1 MMKPLAYHPGQRA
14 VQEEAG
20 TVRVADK
27 LADWV
32 GPVAEFARGADLVV
46 LALPDNGNGLRFC
59 LLSGGAPLVS
69 LTDGPELGL
78 RLPAALAGHVD
89 GPTACGGL
97 VISLGLAR
105 RARINGFLY
114 RRAAAPELV
123 ATEAFTLCRKYFAP
137 SVGVAEGPLRIG
149 PAKREPLAPDHP
161 LIRDV
166 LARAETTFLGSVSPD
181 GMPDVAHRG
190 GAPGF
195 LAYDPAARRLTW
207 TEYVGDGVFKSAGN
221 IRATGTMALLALD
234 LASGDGVCLYGRGEY
249 TNTRAERGR
258 EDALVQHREDHPQ
271 QGVMSCGIVRAER
284 LRDVLQPRRRIDRVP
299 RITSRST
306 VPEQRPQ

>member
-1 MMKPLAYHPGQRA
+1 MKPLVYHPGQRA

-27 LADWV
+27 LAEWV
-32 GPVAEFARGADLVV
+32 GPVADFARGADLVV
-46 LALPDNGNGLRFC
+46 LALPDNRHGLRFC
-59 LLSGGAPLVS
+59 MLSGSAPLVS
-69 LTDGPELGL
+69 FTDGPEPRLA
-78 RLPAALAGHVD
+78 LPAEMGEHVD

-114 RRAAAPELV
+114 RRKAAPELV

-137 SVGVAEGPLRIG
+137 SVAVADGPLRIG
-149 PAKREPLAPDHP
+149 PAKRELLAPDHP
-161 LIRDV
+161 LIGDV
-166 LARAETTFLGSVSPD
+166 LARAETAFLASVSPD

-190 GAPGF
+190 GPPGF
-195 LAYDPAARRLTW
+195 LAYAPAARRLAW
-207 TEYVGDGVFKSAGN
+207 SEYFGDGVFKSVGN

-234 LASGDGVCLYGRGEY
+234 LATGDGVCLYGRAEY
-249 TNTRAERGR
+249 TNTRTDRGR

-271 QGVMSCGIVRAER
+271 QGSMSCEIVRAER
-284 LRDVLQPRRRIDRVP
+284 LRDVLHPRRRIDRVP
-299 RITSRST
+299 RITSRSS
-306 VPEQRPQ
+306 VPEQKPQ

>member
-1 MMKPLAYHPGQRA
+1 MKPLAYHAGQRA

-32 GPVAEFARGADLVV
+32 GPVAEFARGADVVV
-46 LALPDNGNGLRFC
+46 LALPDNGRGLRFC
-59 LLSGGAPLVS
+59 LLSGGPPLVA
-69 LTDGPELGL
+69 LGDGPDLRLG
-78 RLPAALAGHVD
+78 LPAALAGHVD

-114 RRAAAPELV
+114 RRAAATELV

-149 PAKREPLAPDHP
+149 PAQREPLPPDHP
-161 LIRDV
+161 LIGDV
-166 LARAETTFLGSVSPD
+166 LARTETAFLASVSPD

-195 LAYDPAARRLTW
+195 LAYDQAARTLTW
-207 TEYVGDGVFKSAGN
+207 KEYVGDGVFKSVGN
-221 IRATGTMALLALD
+221 VRATGTMALLALD
-234 LASGDGVCLYGRGEY
+234 LPSGDAVCLYGRGDY
-249 TNTRAERGR
+249 RNTRADRGR

-271 QGVMSCGIVRAER
+271 QGVMSCEITRAER
-284 LRDVLQPRRRIDRVP
+284 LRDLLHPRRRVDRVP

-306 VPEQRPQ
+306 VPEQKPQ

>member
-1 MMKPLAYHPGQRA
+1 MKPLAYHPGQRA

-123 ATEAFTLCRKYFAP
+123 AAEAFTLCRKYFAP
-137 SVGVAEGPLRIG
+137 SVGVAEAPLRVG
-149 PAKREPLAPDHP
+149 PAVREPLVLDHP
-161 LIRDV
+161 LIADV
-166 LARAETTFLGSVSPD
+166 LARTETAFLASISPD

-195 LAYDPAARRLTW
+195 LAYDPAVRRLGW
-207 TEYVGDGVFKSAGN
+207 REYVGDGVFKSVGN
-221 IRATGTMALLALD
+221 VRATGTMALVALD
-234 LASGDGVCLYGRGEY
+234 LASGDGVCLYGRGDY
-249 TNTRAERGR
+249 RNTRAERGR
-258 EDALVQHREDHPQ
+258 EDALVQHKEDHPQ
-271 QGVMSCGIVRAER
+271 QGVMSCEIVRAER
-284 LRDVLQPRRRIDRVP
+284 LRDVLHPRRRVHRVP

-306 VPEQRPQ
+306 VPEQKPQ

>member
-1 MMKPLAYHPGQRA
+1 MKPLVYHTGQRA

-32 GPVAEFARGADLVV
+32 GPVADFARGADLVV
-46 LALPDNGNGLRFC
+46 LAMPDNGTGLRFAV
-59 LLSGGAPLVS
+59 LSGRPPLVA
-69 LTDGPELGL
+69 LGEAADLRVTLPPE
-78 RLPAALAGHVD
+78 LAGHVD

-123 ATEAFTLCRKYFAP
+123 AGEAFTLCRKYFAP
-137 SVGVAEGPLRIG
+137 SVGVAEAPQRVG
-149 PAKREPLAPDHP
+149 PAVREPLALDHP
-161 LIRDV
+161 LIGDV
-166 LARAETTFLGSVSPD
+166 LARTETAFLASVSPE

-190 GAPGF
+190 GARGF
-195 LAYDPAARRLTW
+195 LAYEPAARRLSW
-207 TEYVGDGVFKSAGN
+207 SEYVGDGVFKSAGN

-234 LASGDGVCLYGRGEY
+234 LASGDGICLYGRGDFR
-249 TNTRAERGR
+249 NTRTDRGR
-258 EDALVQHREDHPQ
+258 EDALVQHREEHPQ
-271 QGVMSCGIVRAER
+271 QGVMSCEIARAER
-284 LRDVLQPRRRIDRVP
+284 LRDVLHPRRRVDRIP

-306 VPEQRPQ
+306 VPEQKPQ

>member
-1 MMKPLAYHPGQRA
+1 MKPLVYHPGQRT

-32 GPVAEFARGADLVV
+32 GPVPDFARGADLVV
-46 LALPDNGNGLRFC
+46 LALPENGSGLRFA
-59 LLSGGAPLVS
+59 LLSGAAPIVRLD
-69 LTDGPELGL
+69 DGPELRLG
-78 RLPAALAGHVD
+78 LPAEFAAHVD
-89 GPTACGGL
+89 TPTACGGL

-114 RRAAAPELV
+114 GRAAAPELV

-137 SVGVAEGPLRIG
+137 SIPVCDAPLRVG
-149 PAKREPLAPDHP
+149 PSVRSPLALDHP
-161 LIRDV
+161 LLGDV
-166 LARAETTFLGSVSPD
+166 LKRAETAFLATISPD

-190 GAPGF
+190 GAPSF
-195 LAYDPAARRLTW
+195 LEYDPVARRLCW
-207 TEYVGDGVFKSAGN
+207 NEYVGDGVFKSAGN
-221 IRATGTMALLALD
+221 VRATGTMALLALD
-234 LASGDGVCLYGRGEY
+234 LASGDAVCLYGRGDY
-249 TNTRAERGR
+249 RNIRADRGR

-271 QGVMSCGIVRAER
+271 QGVMACEIVRAER
-284 LRDVLQPRRRIDRVP
+284 LRDVLHPRRRVDRVP

-306 VPEQRPQ
+306 VPEQKPQ

>member
-1 MMKPLAYHPGQRA
+1 MKPLAYHPGQRA

-46 LALPDNGNGLRFC
+46 LALPDNGNGMRFC
-59 LLSGGAPLVS
+59 LVSGGAPLVS
-69 LTDGPELGL
+69 LTEGPELGL

-114 RRAAAPELV
+114 RHTAAPELV

-161 LIRDV
+161 MIGDV
-166 LARAETTFLGSVSPD
+166 LARAETAFLASISPG

-195 LAYDPAARRLTW
+195 LAYDPAARRLAW
-207 TEYVGDGVFKSAGN
+207 SEYVGDGVFKSAGN

-271 QGVMSCGIVRAER
+271 QGVMSCTIARAER
-284 LRDVLQPRRRIDRVP
+284 LRDVLHPRRRIDRVP

-306 VPEQRPQ
+306 VPEQKPQ

>member
-1 MMKPLAYHPGQRA
+1 MKPLVYHPGQRA

-32 GPVAEFARGADLVV
+32 GPVAEFARGADVVV
-46 LALPDNGNGLRFC
+46 LALPANGRGVHFC
-59 LLSGGAPLVS
+59 LLSGGPPLVA
-69 LTDGPELGL
+69 LADEADLRL
-78 RLPAALAGHVD
+78 RLPAQLAGHVD

-114 RRAAAPELV
+114 RRAGAIELV

-149 PAKREPLAPDHP
+149 PATREPLPPDHP
-161 LIRDV
+161 LIGDV
-166 LARAETTFLGSVSPD
+166 LARTETAFLASVSPD

-195 LAYDPAARRLTW
+195 LAYDQAARKLTW
-207 TEYVGDGVFKSAGN
+207 KEYVGDGVFKSVGN

-234 LASGDGVCLYGRGEY
+234 LASGDGVCLYGRAEY
-249 TNTRAERGR
+249 TNTRADRGR

-271 QGVMSCGIVRAER
+271 QGLMSCEIVRAER
-284 LRDVLQPRRRIDRVP
+284 LRDVLHPRRRIDRVP
-299 RITSRST
+299 RITSRSS
-306 VPEQRPQ
+306 VPEQKPQ

>member
-1 MMKPLAYHPGQRA
+1 MKPLVYHPGQRA

-46 LALPDNGNGLRFC
+46 LALPDNGRGLRFC
-59 LLSGGAPLVS
+59 LLSGRPPLVA
-69 LTDGPELGL
+69 LGEGPDVQL
-78 RLPAALAGHVD
+78 RLPAEFAGHVD

-105 RARINGFLY
+105 RARINGFVY

-123 ATEAFTLCRKYFAP
+123 AAEAFTLCRKYLAP

-149 PAKREPLAPDHP
+149 PAIREPLALDHP
-161 LIRDV
+161 LLADV
-166 LARAETTFLGSVSPD
+166 LARAETAFLASVNPD

-190 GAPGF
+190 GPPGF
-195 LAYDPAARRLTW
+195 LAFDPAAGRLAW

-221 IRATGTMALLALD
+221 IRATGTMSLLALD

-249 TNTRAERGR
+249 RNTRSDRKR

-271 QGVMSCGIVRAER
+271 QGEMSCEIVRAER
-284 LRDVLQPRRRIDRVP
+284 LRDLLHPRRRIDRVP

-306 VPEQRPQ
+306 VPDQKPQ

>member
-1 MMKPLAYHPGQRA
+1 MKPLVYHAGQRA
-14 VQEEAG
+14 VQDEAQ
-20 TVRVADK
+20 TRRVADK

-46 LALPDNGNGLRFC
+46 LALPDNGQGLRFC
-59 LLSGGAPLVS
+59 LLSGGAPLVA
-69 LTDGPELGL
+69 LADGPDL
-78 RLPAALAGHVD
+78 RLALPAELAGHVG

-97 VISLGLAR
+97 VISLALAR

-114 RRAAAPELV
+114 RRAAGPELV
-123 ATEAFTLCRKYFAP
+123 AAETFTLCRKYLAP
-137 SVGVAEGPLRIG
+137 SVGVVEGPLRVG
-149 PAKREPLAPDHP
+149 PAIREPLALDQP
-161 LIRDV
+161 LIGDV
-166 LARAETTFLGSVSPD
+166 LARTETAFLASVSPD

-195 LAYDPAARRLTW
+195 LAYDAAARRLTW
-207 TEYVGDGVFKSAGN
+207 SEYVGDGVFKSAGN

-234 LASGDGVCLYGRGEY
+234 LASGDGVCLYGRGGY
-249 TNTRAERGR
+249 RNTRADRGR

-271 QGVMSCGIVRAER
+271 QGVMSCEIVRAER
-284 LRDVLQPRRRIDRVP
+284 LRDVLHPRRRVERVP

-306 VPEQRPQ
+306 VPEQKPQ